1 MNKLKKIFP
10 YFSIPIL
17 SLLLI
22 IFLVEIRT
30 NIALNDY
37 SMLPS
42 KPKVVDKV
50 VLGRRDRGFHQGLSY
65 AYYLEFGEGILRA
78 FRRGSIEL
86 VCTETGNI
94 KLIMRAFKP
103 RTETTDD
110 ASFFTS
116 FRIENGVAK
125 GEALIEEIRTGSS
138 GYFDNFESKPLNE
151 IEIKALLK
159 ALAERT
165 PGDDSIG
172 LSTMDGGNG
181 FRGNAKLSDVEMLV
195 DRCKQDQ

>member
-1 MNKLKKIFP
+1 MNNLKKIFL
-10 YFSIPIL
+10 YISIPTL
-17 SLLLI
+17 LLLLI
-22 IFLVEIRT
+22 ILLVEIRT

-50 VLGRRDRGFHQGLSY
+50 VLGRRDRGFHQGLY
-65 AYYLEFGEGILRA
+65 HAYRLEFGEGILRA

-86 VCTETGNI
+86 VCTETGNV
-94 KLIMRAFKP
+94 KLIMRDFKP
-103 RTETTDD
+103 QYELSDD
-110 ASFFTS
+110 AFFHTS
-116 FRIENGVAK
+116 FSIENGVAK
-125 GEALIEEIRTGSS
+125 GEAYIEEMRFGSA
-138 GYFDNFESKPLNE
+138 GYFDSFESKPLNE
-151 IEIKALLK
+151 IEIKAILK
-159 ALAERT
+159 ALTERT
-165 PGDDSIG
+165 PGDDHIG